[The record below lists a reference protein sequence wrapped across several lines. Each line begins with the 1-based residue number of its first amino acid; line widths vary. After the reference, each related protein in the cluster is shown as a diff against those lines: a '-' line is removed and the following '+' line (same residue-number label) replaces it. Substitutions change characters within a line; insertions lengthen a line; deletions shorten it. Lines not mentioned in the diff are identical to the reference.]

1 MSRHDREIT
10 DSREILSIVNECKVI
25 RLAMLDEQGL
35 PYIIPL
41 NFGYRFADGVFTFYC
56 HSAREG
62 RKLELLR
69 RDPRDQPLVLRA
81 EARVSFEMDCRG
93 ELQSADHACGYGY
106 YYASVIGSGT
116 AELIEGA
123 EKLDALSALMRHM
136 SGREDTFTE
145 EQARGVAVLAIRAR
159 SLSAKA
165 KKH

>member
-1 MSRHDREIT
+1 MRRHDREIT

-35 PYIIPL
+35 TYIIPL
-41 NFGYRFADGVFTFYC
+41 NFGYRFTDGVFTFYC

-62 RKLELLR
+62 HKLELLR
-69 RDPRDQPLVLRA
+69 RDP
-81 EARVSFEMDCRG
+81 RVSFEMDCRG

-136 SGREDTFTE
+136 AGREDTFTE
-145 EQARGVAVLAIRAR
+145 EQARGVAVLAIRVR

>member
-1 MSRHDREIT
+1 MRRNDREIT

-56 HSAREG
+56 
-62 RKLELLR
+62 
-69 RDPRDQPLVLRA
+69 Q
-81 EARVSFEMDCRG
+81 MDCRG

-136 SGREDTFTE
+136 AGREDTFTE
-145 EQARGVAVLAIRAR
+145 EQARGVAVLAIRVR

>member
-1 MSRHDREIT
+1 MRRNDREIT

-69 RDPRDQPLVLRA
+69 RDPR
-81 EARVSFEMDCRG
+81 VSFEMDCRG
-93 ELQSADHACGYGY
+93 ALDEHDVACQCGYGY

-136 SGREDTFTE
+136 AGREDTFTE
-145 EQARGVAVLAIRAR
+145 DQARGVAVLAIRVR

>member
-1 MSRHDREIT
+1 MRRHDREIT

-69 RDPRDQPLVLRA
+69 RDPR
-81 EARVSFEMDCRG
+81 VSFEMDCRG

-123 EKLDALSALMRHM
+123 EKLGIPCYDAEIIQEMRSPRSCATWQAVRIPLRKNRRAVWRFSPSG
-136 SGREDTFTE
+136 SGR
-145 EQARGVAVLAIRAR
+145 
-159 SLSAKA
+159 
-165 KKH
+165 

>member
-1 MSRHDREIT
+1 MRRNDREIT

-35 PYIIPL
+35 PYII
-41 NFGYRFADGVFTFYC
+41 
-56 HSAREG
+56 
-62 RKLELLR
+62 KLELLR
-69 RDPRDQPLVLRA
+69 RDP
-81 EARVSFEMDCRG
+81 RVSFEMDCRG

-136 SGREDTFTE
+136 AGREDTFTE
-145 EQARGVAVLAIRAR
+145 EQARGVAVLAIRVR

>member
-1 MSRHDREIT
+1 MRRHDREIT

-69 RDPRDQPLVLRA
+69 RGSPFQRIRA
-81 EARVSFEMDCRG
+81 GRGAAAR
-93 ELQSADHACGYGY
+93 ACGLPWRC
-106 YYASVIGSGT
+106 GS
-116 AELIEGA
+116 
-123 EKLDALSALMRHM
+123 R
-136 SGREDTFTE
+136 R
-145 EQARGVAVLAIRAR
+145 
-159 SLSAKA
+159 
-165 KKH
+165 

>member
-1 MSRHDREIT
+1 
-10 DSREILSIVNECKVI
+10 
-25 RLAMLDEQGL
+25 
-35 PYIIPL
+35 
-41 NFGYRFADGVFTFYC
+41 
-56 HSAREG
+56 
-62 RKLELLR
+62 
-69 RDPRDQPLVLRA
+69 
-81 EARVSFEMDCRG
+81 MDCRG

-136 SGREDTFTE
+136 AGREDTFTE
-145 EQARGVAVLAIRAR
+145 EQARGVAVIAIRVR

>member
-1 MSRHDREIT
+1 MSMNVKLFALPCLMNR
-10 DSREILSIVNECKVI
+10 DSPTSSRSIS
-25 RLAMLDEQGL
+25 AT
-35 PYIIPL
+35 
-41 NFGYRFADGVFTFYC
+41 FADGVFTFYC

-62 RKLELLR
+62 HKLELLR
-69 RDPRDQPLVLRA
+69 RDP
-81 EARVSFEMDCRG
+81 RVSFEMDCRG

-136 SGREDTFTE
+136 AGREDTFTE
-145 EQARGVAVLAIRAR
+145 EQARGVAVLAIRVR

>member
-1 MSRHDREIT
+1 MSHSLHHT
-10 DSREILSIVNECKVI
+10 DAADTAKLLQE
-25 RLAMLDEQGL
+25 LDCSG
-35 PYIIPL
+35 
-41 NFGYRFADGVFTFYC
+41 DV
-56 HSAREG
+56 S
-62 RKLELLR
+62 LELLR
-69 RDPRDQPLVLRA
+69 RDP
-81 EARVSFEMDCRG
+81 RVSFEMDCRG

-136 SGREDTFTE
+136 AGREDTFTE
-145 EQARGVAVLAIRAR
+145 DQARGVAVLAIRVR

>member
-1 MSRHDREIT
+1 MRRHDREIT

-62 RKLELLR
+62 HKL
-69 RDPRDQPLVLRA
+69 
-81 EARVSFEMDCRG
+81 

-136 SGREDTFTE
+136 AGREDTFTE
-145 EQARGVAVLAIRAR
+145 EQARGVAVLAIRVKL
-159 SLSAKA
+159 LSAKE

>member
-1 MSRHDREIT
+1 MRRHDREIT

-69 RDPRDQPLVLRA
+69 RDPR
-81 EARVSFEMDCRG
+81 VSFEMDCR
-93 ELQSADHACGYGY
+93 ACGYGY

-136 SGREDTFTE
+136 AGREDTFTE
-145 EQARGVAVLAIRAR
+145 EQARGVAVLAIRVR

>member
-1 MSRHDREIT
+1 MRRNDREIT

-35 PYIIPL
+35 PLIIPL

-62 RKLELLR
+62 PQARAAAPRPRAYPLKWTAAASCSPPTTPAATATTMPPSSAAARQSSLRVRKSSMR
-69 RDPRDQPLVLRA
+69 SPRSCA
-81 EARVSFEMDCRG
+81 MA
-93 ELQSADHACGYGY
+93 
-106 YYASVIGSGT
+106 
-116 AELIEGA
+116 
-123 EKLDALSALMRHM
+123 
-136 SGREDTFTE
+136 GREDTFTE
-145 EQARGVAVLAIRAR
+145 EQARGVAVLAIRVR

>member
-1 MSRHDREIT
+1 MRRHDREIT

-25 RLAMLDEQGL
+25 CLAMLDEQGL

-69 RDPRDQPLVLRA
+69 RDPR
-81 EARVSFEMDCRG
+81 VSFEMDCRG
-93 ELQSADHACGYGY
+93 ELQSADHACGY
-106 YYASVIGSGT
+106 VIGSGT

-136 SGREDTFTE
+136 AGREDTFTE
-145 EQARGVAVLAIRAR
+145 EQARGVAVLAIRVKL
-159 SLSAKA
+159 LSAKA

>member
-1 MSRHDREIT
+1 MRRNDREIT

-62 RKLELLR
+62 HKL
-69 RDPRDQPLVLRA
+69 
-81 EARVSFEMDCRG
+81 

-136 SGREDTFTE
+136 AGREDTFTE
-145 EQARGVAVLAIRAR
+145 EQARGVAVLAIRVKL
-159 SLSAKA
+159 LSAKA

>member
-1 MSRHDREIT
+1 MRRNDREIT

-69 RDPRDQPLVLRA
+69 RDPRVSLKWTAAASCSPPTTPVATATTMPPSSAAARQSSLRGRKSSMRSPRSCA
-81 EARVSFEMDCRG
+81 TWQAVRISLRKIR
-93 ELQSADHACGYGY
+93 HAVWRF
-106 YYASVIGSGT
+106 SPSGS
-116 AELIEGA
+116 
-123 EKLDALSALMRHM
+123 SC
-136 SGREDTFTE
+136 
-145 EQARGVAVLAIRAR
+145 
-159 SLSAKA
+159 
-165 KKH
+165 

>member
-1 MSRHDREIT
+1 MRRHDREIT

-69 RDPRDQPLVLRA
+69 RDPR
-81 EARVSFEMDCRG
+81 VSFEMDCRG

-116 AELIEGA
+116 AELIEGR
-123 EKLDALSALMRHM
+123 KSSMRSPRSCATWQAVRIPLRKNRRAVWRFSP
-136 SGREDTFTE
+136 SG
-145 EQARGVAVLAIRAR
+145 
-159 SLSAKA
+159 SSC
-165 KKH
+165 

>member
-1 MSRHDREIT
+1 MRRHDREIT

-62 RKLELLR
+62 RKL
-69 RDPRDQPLVLRA
+69 D
-81 EARVSFEMDCRG
+81 
-93 ELQSADHACGYGY
+93 ACGYGY

-136 SGREDTFTE
+136 AGREDTFTE
-145 EQARGVAVLAIRAR
+145 EQARGVAVLAIRVR

>member
-1 MSRHDREIT
+1 MRRHDREIT

-69 RDPRDQPLVLRA
+69 RDPR
-81 EARVSFEMDCRG
+81 VSFEMDCRG

-116 AELIEGA
+116 RHGA
-123 EKLDALSALMRHM
+123 TPSASRAM
-136 SGREDTFTE
+136 SR
-145 EQARGVAVLAIRAR
+145 R
-159 SLSAKA
+159 STTISSAKREMT
-165 KKH
+165 

>member
-1 MSRHDREIT
+1 MRRNDREIT

-62 RKLELLR
+62 HKL
-69 RDPRDQPLVLRA
+69 
-81 EARVSFEMDCRG
+81 

-136 SGREDTFTE
+136 AGREDTFTE
-145 EQARGVAVLAIRAR
+145 DQARGVAVLAIRVR

>member
-1 MSRHDREIT
+1 MRRNDREIT

-62 RKLELLR
+62 HKLELLR
-69 RDPRDQPLVLRA
+69 RDPR
-81 EARVSFEMDCRG
+81 VSFEMDCR
-93 ELQSADHACGYGY
+93 YGY

-136 SGREDTFTE
+136 AGREDTFTE
-145 EQARGVAVLAIRAR
+145 EQARGVAVLAIRVR